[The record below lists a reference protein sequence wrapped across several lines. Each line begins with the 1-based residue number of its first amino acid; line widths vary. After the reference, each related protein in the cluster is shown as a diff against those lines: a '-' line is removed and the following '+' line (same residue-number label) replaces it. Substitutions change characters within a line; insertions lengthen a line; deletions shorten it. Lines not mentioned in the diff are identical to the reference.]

1 MGQQKASVFQR
12 NNCANVLDW
21 AAAGYMKHSRV
32 HEDLDN
38 SLIDYNAVL
47 RLSHAFFKLVVKRR
61 NVEHS
66 NIAHDG
72 YAWDTP
78 KQYTTISRI
87 IQETTGI
94 KLVSA

>member
-1 MGQQKASVFQR
+1 M
-12 NNCANVLDW
+12 LDW
-21 AAAGYMKHSRV
+21 ATAEYMKYSSV

-47 RLSHAFFKLVVKRR
+47 RLSHAFFKLVGKRR
-61 NVEHS
+61 NVEHP